1 MGNTAGGLPYSSDE
15 VVSAYTSKQ
24 GWTLYQGTAKTDK
37 SSCSIFKYDPKNNGN
52 NTTTNAK
59 NALKYAKTMKHPNVI
74 RCLDGVE
81 TSTGEILIVTEP
93 VVPLLEWLSLTRNVE
108 TSDASFSAAVTL
120 GLSGVIRALNF
131 LNNDVKICHGLFSHE
146 SVFVTSGGDWK
157 LSRFD
162 VAGTVDTAFFDR
174 HGLLSRAYQ
183 CPARVSGDRSS
194 LRNMPLHSIDAWS
207 LGVLI
212 RTVYGG
218 EVVRTEDLQNTS
230 KIPKGLLQAYQKLL
244 KGTPEQRLNV
254 NRMLTMKFFQTPLV
268 QSMLFLDEI
277 MIKTPSE
284 KYEFFQSLTKDIDT
298 FPRHVCKYKV
308 LPALTSSLSL
318 GATSGETSM
327 GVAGP
332 IVLVPLLKLG
342 QMLETE
348 EYTKHIT
355 PVVLKM
361 FEQQDRGIRVAL
373 LSALPQLVDSIDSK
387 LFNTKIFQHICTGFN
402 DTAPQMREM
411 TLKSLP
417 ILAPILELAVMNKQ
431 LKKVLERSLQD
442 PVPAIR
448 TNATVSELFK
458 KKKTRR
464 EQIVK
469 ERRETVANRNHLQL

>member
-1 MGNTAGGLPYSSDE
+1 
-15 VVSAYTSKQ
+15 
-24 GWTLYQGTAKTDK
+24 
-37 SSCSIFKYDPKNNGN
+37 
-52 NTTTNAK
+52 
-59 NALKYAKTMKHPNVI
+59 
-74 RCLDGVE
+74 
-81 TSTGEILIVTEP
+81 
-93 VVPLLEWLSLTRNVE
+93 
-108 TSDASFSAAVTL
+108 
-120 GLSGVIRALNF
+120 
-131 LNNDVKICHGLFSHE
+131 
-146 SVFVTSGGDWK
+146 
-157 LSRFD
+157 
-162 VAGTVDTAFFDR
+162 
-174 HGLLSRAYQ
+174 
-183 CPARVSGDRSS
+183 
-194 LRNMPLHSIDAWS
+194 RNMPLHAIDAWS

-458 KKKTRR
+458 KKRR
-464 EQIVK
+464 EESK
-469 ERRETVANRNHLQL
+469 L